1 MFQTPKFPMFRWFGG
16 AALALSLPLAGC
28 DDHAASPNE
37 PMRSMQESPLPKV
50 TAKALTGSAD
60 DEPSDVSGATNSQS
74 AEPTPGEAPATG
86 QREPKA
92 SVTAKAPPEAEGD
105 QFSVKRLVLTHGI
118 RDKEPVPTQSFAGDG
133 TPVFAFVELS
143 NPLATDAEIEIV
155 FEHES
160 GRRVGFVKLDVPGQQ
175 QRWRTWGQTR
185 QIRQHGRWDAVV
197 RTEDGQE
204 LMRTSF
210 AVDAG

>member
-1 MFQTPKFPMFRWFGG
+1 MFQTPKSPMFRWFGG
-16 AALALSLPLAGC
+16 AVLVLSLPLTGC
-28 DDHAASPNE
+28 DDDAATPEE

-50 TAKALTGSAD
+50 TAKALS
-60 DEPSDVSGATNSQS
+60 ESSDTKTSGVSDPRLSDA
-74 AEPTPGEAPATG
+74 AETTPEKAGEMG
-86 QREPKA
+86 QRAPNA
-92 SVTAKAPPEAEGD
+92 TVAAKPHSEAGD

-118 RDKEPVPTQSFAGDG
+118 RDKEPVPTQNFAGDG

-185 QIRQHGRWDAVV
+185 QIRQNGRWEAVV

-204 LMRTSF
+204 LMRKSF
-210 AVDAG
+210 AVGAG